1 MKLKVCGLSS
11 ADSIKE
17 IAALRPDMMGFIFY
31 APSPRN
37 ACAVLHSMVRTLP
50 EWIERVGVFVDSP
63 VDHVLHVAGR
73 YELDTI
79 QLHGKETPEI
89 CREIRSHGYKV
100 MKAVGVNADIDW
112 DEYRAYE
119 GAVDMFVFDTLTA
132 MHGGSGRK
140 FDWSLLR
147 TYPLSIPFLLGGGV
161 GPDDA
166 RAAIEAASQLPL
178 MAGVDINSRFEIKPG
193 QKDAAKVSAFFNQI
207 KTVS

>member
-11 ADSIKE
+11 AESIEE
-17 IAALRPDMMGFIFY
+17 IAGLKPDMMGFIFY

-37 ACAVLHSMVRTLP
+37 ACAVLHSTVRSLP
-50 EWIERVGVFVDSP
+50 EGIERVGVFVDSP

-73 YELDTI
+73 YELNII
-79 QLHGKETPEI
+79 QLHGKETPEM

-100 MKAVGVNADIDW
+100 LKAVGVNADIDW

-119 GAVDMFVFDTLTA
+119 GAVDMLVLDTLTA

-140 FDWSLLR
+140 FDWSLLKS
-147 TYPLSIPFLLGGGV
+147 YPLSVPFLLGGGV

-166 RAAIEAASQLPL
+166 PAVTEAAAQLPL
-178 MAGVDINSRFEIKPG
+178 MVGIDINSRFEIKPG
-193 QKDAAKVSAFFNQI
+193 QKDAAKVSAFFSQI
-207 KTVS
+207 NA

>member
-37 ACAVLHSMVRTLP
+37 ACAVLHSTVRSLP
-50 EWIERVGVFVDSP
+50 ADIERVGVFVDSP

-79 QLHGKETPEI
+79 QLHGKETPEM
-89 CREIRSHGYKV
+89 CRAIREQGYKV

-112 DEYRAYE
+112 DEYRAYD

-193 QKDAAKVSAFFNQI
+193 QKDTAKVSAFFNQI